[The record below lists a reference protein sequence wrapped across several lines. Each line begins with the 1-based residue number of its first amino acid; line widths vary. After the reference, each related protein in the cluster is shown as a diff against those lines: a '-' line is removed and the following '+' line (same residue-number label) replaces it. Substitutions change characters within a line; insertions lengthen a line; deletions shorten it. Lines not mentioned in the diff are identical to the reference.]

1 MPARSR
7 RSSTRARIA
16 VGIQVGTQPPL
27 GLTRGYVRLAR
38 LMGLD
43 SVLTID
49 HFANIFPTALWDR
62 DLTWLAAR
70 RPTPHEFFD
79 YQALLGDLASRAGR
93 MQVGVGV
100 TDPIRRHPVLIAQ
113 AMMTV
118 AHLTRRPPILGIG
131 AGELLNLE
139 PYGLDSSHPA
149 ERLEEALQ
157 VIRLCLTSTGPLD
170 FTGRHFRLDGARMDL
185 KAPAGRVPQIWVAA
199 HGPRT
204 LALTGA
210 YGDGWYPTMVSTP
223 QEYAA
228 NLATVRKAARD
239 AGRDPEAITPAL
251 HRFTVIGRTQAEA
264 REMLD
269 TKVIRSLALA
279 MPAARWSELGA
290 EHPFGDDFDGMRD
303 FLPERFDRPTLD
315 RAIAAVPRELLT
327 EGPLLWGTPA
337 QAARTL
343 AAYGEA
349 GLRHVV
355 MAPISGLV
363 SPRAALIALRA
374 TRTIARALA
383 RLDDPGSPA
392 STS

>member
-1 MPARSR
+1 MLARSW
-7 RSSTRARIA
+7 RSSPRTRMA
-16 VGIQVGTQPPL
+16 VGLQVGTQPPL
-27 GLTRGYVRLAR
+27 SLTRVYVTLAR
-38 LMGLD
+38 LMKLD

-79 YQALLGDLASRAGR
+79 YQALLGNIASRAGR

-100 TDPIRRHPVLIAQ
+100 TDPIRRHPALIAQ

-118 AHLTRRPPILGIG
+118 AHMTRRPPILGIG

-149 ERLEEALQ
+149 ERLDEALQ
-157 VIRLCLTSTGPLD
+157 VIRLCLASTGPID
-170 FTGRHFRLDGARMDL
+170 FAGRHFRLEGARMDL

-204 LALTGA
+204 LALTGT

-228 NLATVRKAARD
+228 KLATVRKAARQ
-239 AGRDPEAITPAL
+239 AGRDPESITPAL
-251 HRFTVIGRTQAEA
+251 HRFTVIGRTEAEA
-264 REMLD
+264 RDMLD
-269 TKVIRSLALA
+269 TTVIRSLALA
-279 MPAARWSELGA
+279 VPAARWTELGA
-290 EHPFGDDFDGMRD
+290 THPFGEDFNGMLD

-315 RAIAAVPRELLT
+315 QAIAAVPRELLT
-327 EGPLLWGTPA
+327 EGPLLWGTPS
-337 QAARTL
+337 QAARKL
-343 AAYGEA
+343 RAYGEA

-355 MAPISGLV
+355 MAPVSALI
-363 SPRAALIALRA
+363 SPRAALDGLRA

-383 RLDDPGSPA
+383 GFDEREAPPVA
-392 STS
+392 S